1 MKKIIYLFV
10 LSIFVTGCSKPY
22 DDISNENNSN
32 ITFLE
37 KFEGTVWLKDNPKQV
52 LFLRFINRTETPL
65 EYWIKNI
72 SCYDYTLERIYDD
85 TTLAINLE
93 NILEFRY
100 YRNID
105 ATDYI
110 NIITIEVLGNNM
122 QLESKHY
129 EDDILVY
136 IENLNYDKSI
146 VDVDKLPLCDLTK
159 ASSLFKNL
167 NLIKPL

>member
-1 MKKIIYLFV
+1 MEKIIYLFV
-10 LSIFVTGCSKPY
+10 LLIFVIGCNKPE
-22 DDISNENNSN
+22 DDILNDTNSI

-65 EYWIKNI
+65 EYWIKDI
-72 SCYDYTLERIYDD
+72 SCYHYTLERIYDD

-93 NILEFRY
+93 NVLEFRY

-110 NIITIEVLGNNM
+110 NIITIEVFDNIML
-122 QLESKHY
+122 LESKHY
-129 EDDILVY
+129 EDDILVS

-146 VDVDKLPLCDLTK
+146 EDVDKLPLCELTK
-159 ASSLFKNL
+159 VSPLFKNL
-167 NLIKPL
+167 SLINQ